1 MTLRLVFLGLSILAL
16 VVILVLH
23 KRVKGIQ
30 RRGATESTDPD
41 STSLDMSD
49 KDAAKSWEG
58 LSLEGMHRVNQEEVR
73 RILTKLE
80 EISIEAVT
88 PSERAFLDRM
98 VDAERRSES

>member
-16 VVILVLH
+16 VVILVLYR
-23 KRVKGIQ
+23 RVKQIQ
-30 RRGATESTDPD
+30 RRGGTESTDSD
-41 STSLDMSD
+41 FTSLDVSD
-49 KDAAKSWEG
+49 KDATKSWEG

-80 EISIEAVT
+80 EMSIRAVT

-98 VDAERRSES
+98 VDAERRSAS